1 MSLPSRPSPTA
12 GAPAPAPGPTPLSGP
27 QDQPW
32 DAVPFDDALDGF
44 TRLDG
49 EPVR

>member
-1 MSLPSRPSPTA
+1 MI
-12 GAPAPAPGPTPLSGP
+12 GPG
-27 QDQPW
+27 DRPW
-32 DAVPFDDALDGF
+32 DAEPFDDALDGF